1 MEGQLKGLE
10 KTVRRVGKSFR
21 LLRSARWSERPA
33 LARYLVLNLLER
45 VTGHV
50 GRPYLLT
57 LQAEGLQVTYETF
70 SSQLGPY
77 IDIFVERVYEQ
88 VPSFRAEP
96 GQTVLDIGANI
107 GFYTLRQAMAVGPTG
122 RVYAFEPNPSAFDLL
137 TSNVQDNALEWV
149 TCVPKAVSNNR
160 EDARLWLSRRWTST
174 ASLFH
179 DTRRTGESGIFVASL
194 TLDEFVE
201 KQKIDRIHLLK
212 MDTEG
217 AEAIIVEGG
226 LRLALP
232 MTDRVVMESHRTR
245 ARVTELLAPLGFE
258 IVLDDGRN
266 HIVYFE
272 RRPQQRPETPGS
284 RGER

>member
-1 MEGQLKGLE
+1 MEGQLKRLE

-21 LLRSARWSERPA
+21 LLRSARWSERLGIA
-33 LARYLVLNLLER
+33 GYLAMNSFARL
-45 VTGHV
+45 TGHA

-57 LQAEGLQVTYETF
+57 LRANGLRIAYETF

-77 IDIFVERVYEQ
+77 IDIFLDQVYEQ
-88 VPSFRAEP
+88 VPGFRAQP

-107 GFYTLRQAMAVGPTG
+107 GFYTLRQATAVCSAG
-122 RVYAFEPNPSAFDLL
+122 RVYAFEPNPRAFELL
-137 TSNVQDNALEWV
+137 TRNVRANALDWV
-149 TCVPKAVSNNR
+149 TCVPKAVSRNQ
-160 EDARLWLSRRWTST
+160 ETARLWLSPRWSST

-179 DTRRTGESGIFVASL
+179 DARRTGEDGISVSSI

-201 KQKIDRIHLLK
+201 EHGIERIDILK

-226 LRLALP
+226 LRSALP
-232 MTDRVVMESHRTR
+232 ATDRVVMESHRTR
-245 ARVTELLAPLGFE
+245 ARVTELLAPLGFH
-258 IVLDDGRN
+258 VTLDDTRN

-272 RRPQQRPETPGS
+272 KRRQLTSGTS
-284 RGER
+284 RENT